1 MKQNL
6 NIGNMVDDGTGDY
19 LREGGQKINSNFNDL
34 YYELGDGSNPHAAGA
49 WKTVTTNIVEAAFGK
64 AYTVDTSN
72 AAIQVKLPKGTS
84 KDYNKVI
91 RVRDVFGTWQTN
103 AVTITPGQG
112 DTLKGDA
119 QSKKFTINLT
129 DLELVYCSPGRWEY
143 IGNKQL
149 NKISNGDVATVIR
162 KEYIA
167 TAGQTD
173 FMNIFDGNLFNT
185 TNTQVYRRGNL
196 LYYGNAL
203 TANSDYGSVG
213 KTPGQLVPLDGV
225 NIRLRTPCEEG
236 DAIIVITYLDGI
248 AQWRSTYNRLNA
260 ILLEKSK
267 TNEVSVPGS
276 KIVADL
282 TTLREIKVEDLG
294 YTLTSNTGLINPNT
308 FEVYVNGVILN
319 MAGTAGLPMFRCE
332 GADATNREDCVSQSG
347 NWIPS
352 NTDYTYTTG
361 EGGGI
366 ETLVFDRKF
375 EDGDVV
381 SIKWF
386 NNDIGTTMDIDE
398 ILEVT
403 DPKYILR
410 GQPVNLSGTVRITDY
425 NKPGWPN
432 IEYNGN
438 TTVEVAS
445 PTNIFDLVYPIGTIY
460 ENAVNPNNP
469 ATYMGFGTWKLW
481 GEKLVTVGWTQDKQ
495 DTLFGLN
502 NNDIDS
508 NGNPTATAGGTGGQR
523 NITLTNNHLPRT
535 QTDEK
540 VLIVDDNGNIIVGGC
555 QFDPDDQGPAYDKYR
570 EANAIT
576 NATHNPPN
584 EFGIVQ
590 PYVTVYRWM
599 RIS

>member
-49 WKTVTTNIVEAAFGK
+49 WKTVTTNVVEAAFGK

-91 RVRDVFGTWQTN
+91 RIRDVFGTWQTN
-103 AVTITPGQG
+103 AVTLTPGQG

-119 QSKKFTINLT
+119 SSRVFSVNLT

-143 IGNKQL
+143 IANKQL
-149 NKISNGDVATVIR
+149 NKISNGDVATVVR

-167 TAGQTD
+167 TGGQTD
-173 FMNIFDGNLFNT
+173 FLDIFAGSMFNT
-185 TNTQVYRRGNL
+185 SNTQVYRRGNL
-196 LYYGNAL
+196 LFYGDSF
-203 TANSDYGSVG
+203 TDNSDYGSIG
-213 KTPGQLVPLDGV
+213 AAQGQLIPLDGV

-248 AQWRSTYNRLNA
+248 AQWRSTYNRLA
-260 ILLEKSK
+260 ATLLDKSQ
-267 TNEVSVPGS
+267 TNDVTHAGS

-282 TTLREIKVEDLG
+282 PILKEISVADLG
-294 YTLTSNTGLINPNT
+294 YSLTSNTGLINPNT
-308 FEVYVNGVILN
+308 LEVYVNGVILN
-319 MAGTAGLPMFRCE
+319 EAGRAGLPIFRCE
-332 GADATNREDCVSQSG
+332 GATASNREDCELQNG
-347 NWIPS
+347 TWIES
-352 NTDYTYTTG
+352 NTDYTYTQADNG
-361 EGGGI
+361 AI
-366 ETLVFDRKF
+366 ETIKFDRTF
-375 EDGDVV
+375 EHGDVV
-381 SIKWF
+381 SIKWY
-386 NNDIGTTMDIDE
+386 NNDIGTTMTLDE
-398 ILEVT
+398 ILDVT
-403 DPKYILR
+403 DPRYINR
-410 GQPVNLSGTVRITDY
+410 GAQLELTGTVRLTDY
-425 NKPGWPN
+425 NNPAWPN
-432 IEYNGN
+432 VEENGN
-438 TTVEVAS
+438 TIVDVAS
-445 PTNIFDLVYPIGTIY
+445 PSNLFDLIYPVGTIY
-460 ENAVNPNNP
+460 ENGINPNNP
-469 ATYMGFGTWKLW
+469 STYMGFGTWKLW
-481 GEKLVTVGWTQDKQ
+481 GEKQVTVGWTQDKL

-502 NNDIDS
+502 NNDLDT
-508 NGNPTATAGGTGGQR
+508 NGNPSHTAGGTGGNR
-523 NITLTNNHLPRT
+523 SVTLTNDHLPRT

-540 VLIVDDNGNIIVGGC
+540 VLIVDDNGPVIVGGC

-576 NATHNPPN
+576 NSTHTPPN
-584 EFGIVQ
+584 EFSVVQ